1 MNWFA
6 IIILLALSGICVYQ
20 IYKLIIDIKHR
31 KNIKKDKQN
40 SKKDGVGGETK
51 NK

>member
-6 IIILLALSGICVYQ
+6 VIVLLALSGICVYQ
-20 IYKLIIDIKHR
+20 IYKLIIDIIHR

-40 SKKDGVGGETK
+40 SKNDSAGGEIK
-51 NK
+51 K